1 MSDEYMPVV
10 YFVCA
15 NCGRKL
21 YGCNTRHPD
30 HADGPNRGMNRC
42 AQSDN
47 PDAEAQATPVRLRGA
62 FAERGRAIDDLER
75 IVDDLTELTDTAAAA
90 GVGSVYFVPAI
101 RAVANNYRKASA

>member
-1 MSDEYMPVV
+1 MSGEYMPIV

-42 AQSDN
+42 AQSDK
-47 PDAEAQATPVRLRGA
+47 PGAEAQATPVRLRGA
-62 FAERGRAIDDLER
+62 FADRATAVDQLDRVVGDLVELAEQWHPTTHGVESLMAIIDRYQSNQKDL
-75 IVDDLTELTDTAAAA
+75 
-90 GVGSVYFVPAI
+90 P
-101 RAVANNYRKASA
+101 

>member
-1 MSDEYMPVV
+1 MPVV

-47 PDAEAQATPVRLRGA
+47 PRSQATPVRLRGA
-62 FAERGRAIDDLER
+62 FADRGRAIDDLEQ
-75 IVDDLTELTDTAAAA
+75 IVGDLSELAEQWHPTTH
-90 GVGSVYFVPAI
+90 GVESLMAI
-101 RAVANNYRKASA
+101 IDRYQSNPKDLPCPTCST